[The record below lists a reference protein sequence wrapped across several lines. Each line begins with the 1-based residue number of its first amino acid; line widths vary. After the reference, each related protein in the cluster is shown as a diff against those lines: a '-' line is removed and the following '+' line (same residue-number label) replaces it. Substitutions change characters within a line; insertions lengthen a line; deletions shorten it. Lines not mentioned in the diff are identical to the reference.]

1 MKKFHAAAFAFCIF
15 ILVSQNS
22 HAGLNA
28 LKPARQFFLAGLES
42 APAAVAQDSDNDSID
57 DSIDNCPGVY
67 NPGQTDN
74 DSDGYG
80 NVCDNS
86 TAFAVLDTQQE
97 AVVIFDNATGTS
109 TTVDIN
115 GLASFWTMRNAGDS
129 GWLLKGY
136 DDSKTTATIWHMD
149 TSGTLRGSIP
159 GMPGGIFYAGLNNG
173 TVVQNDYYTGDLTLT
188 SSDGVLLKTINVRD
202 DVDNQTADNGT
213 FDNITWH
220 HMGDI
225 AGLSSGGFVVVPES
239 GRINA
244 AGAGYTPLLCYYSDN
259 LTLQSAV
266 DISALQ
272 CTLISL
278 AGMPGG
284 TGFAALGNRDG
295 GQYIKHLFYF
305 DDAGQLI
312 QERDITVDVPSYEYR
327 NFLISAGS
335 NGDVTV
341 SLWSGTSVWVYHVLQ
356 AANQA
361 AAVSSLR
368 SMSSTGGIGE
378 PALYDLSGIGI
389 RSIGAIGGSYRGT
402 GTPEASNTVRIFPG
416 ILGWLIGE
424 KETTRLLLAVGS
436 RGTEFDAGTAVAWN
450 TQGITTLTQHVLF
463 KRFMFMKVRID
474 GSQVSRQDYEVS
486 IGNCKGTIH
495 MMR

>member
-149 TSGTLRGSIP
+149 TSGTLRGSIT

-188 SSDGVLLKTINVRD
+188 SSDGVLLKTINVWD
-202 DVDNQTADNGT
+202 DVDNQTSDNR
-213 FDNITWH
+213 TWH
-220 HMGDI
+220 FMGDI

-244 AGAGYTPLLCYYSDN
+244 AGDGYTPLLCYYSDN

-295 GQYIKHLFYF
+295 SQQVTHLFYF

-312 QERDITVDVPSYEYR
+312 QERDITADVPSYDYR

-335 NGDVTV
+335 NGDVTI
-341 SLWSGTSVWVYHVLQ
+341 SLWSGTRVWVYHLLE
-356 AANQA
+356 AAQ
-361 AAVSSLR
+361 VFSPSH
-368 SMSSTGGIGE
+368 MSSTGGIDE
-378 PALYDLSGIGI
+378 PALYDLTGIGI

-402 GTPEASNTVRIFPG
+402 GMPEVSNTVRIFPG
-416 ILGWLIGE
+416 ALGWFIGE
-424 KETTRLLLAVGS
+424 KETTRLLIAVGS
-436 RGTEFDAGTAVAWN
+436 RGTEFDADTAVAWN

-474 GSQVSRQDYEVS
+474 GSKVFRQDYEVN